1 MVSHYTRDAP
11 TVPGSIGFI
20 VDSEA
25 YLNRTSENAA
35 SASIPTLEKCNCVL
49 IVFIKEL
56 KQNTKL

>member
-20 VDSEA
+20 VDSET

-35 SASIPTLEKCNCVL
+35 SASIPTLEKCNCVVL
-49 IVFIKEL
+49 H
-56 KQNTKL
+56 